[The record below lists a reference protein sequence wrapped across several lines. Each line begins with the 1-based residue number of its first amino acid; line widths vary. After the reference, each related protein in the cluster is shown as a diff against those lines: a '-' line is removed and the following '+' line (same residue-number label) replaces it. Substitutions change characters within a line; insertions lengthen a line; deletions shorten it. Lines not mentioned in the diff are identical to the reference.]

1 MHQGAR
7 QPLRVW
13 EVTGIGG
20 VHGRFVQPPSS
31 PMTLLAAPLPVRYA
45 VLDDKDVGRHVLE
58 GCVVRLAETG
68 AEIQSSVPVPL
79 LSTLKL
85 WMPAI
90 AVGAGPSEL
99 AATVV
104 DASPTS
110 GSGVIVRFTA
120 LAPAMVQDIRGRFV

>member
-1 MHQGAR
+1 
-7 QPLRVW
+7 
-13 EVTGIGG
+13 
-20 VHGRFVQPPSS
+20 
-31 PMTLLAAPLPVRYA
+31 MTLLAAPLPVRYA

-58 GCVVRLAETG
+58 GRVVRLAETG

-90 AVGAGPSEL
+90 AVGAGPGEL

-110 GSGVIVRFTA
+110 GAGVIVRFTA